1 MIPSLLVLTALVLQ
15 QAAPAT
21 EPATGPA
28 PTAEAS
34 PPATERLREAV
45 AAVDV
50 QQLPGLTLTGYE
62 VRGRSA
68 RGVRESMND
77 ERPAAEGDD
86 ARHDARTRWSYR
98 PRWNRTADGQCDAAS
113 ATVTLSLTIVLPDL
127 ATREALSRDERAG
140 WDAYFAALVKH
151 EWNHGRIA
159 EKGQELMETA
169 LRGAPN
175 CEAMTAVVR
184 TYVAEITAASREYDA
199 QTEHGRKEGA
209 VFPRGGASR

>member
-21 EPATGPA
+21 ESA

-34 PPATERLREAV
+34 PPATERLRAAV

-50 QQLPGLTLTGYE
+50 PQLPGLTLTGYE

-77 ERPAAEGDD
+77 ERPAADGDD

-98 PRWNRTADGQCDAAS
+98 PRWNRTADGRCDPAS

-127 ATREALSRDERAG
+127 STREALSRDERAG

-159 EKGQELMETA
+159 VKGQELLETA
-169 LRGAPN
+169 LHEAAD
-175 CEAMTAVVR
+175 CDAMTAAVR
-184 TYVAEITAASREYDA
+184 TLVPEITAASREYDA
-199 QTEHGRKEGA
+199 QTEHGRREGA
-209 VFPRGGASR
+209 VFPRGAPSR